1 MLLAESQAQGFGEPI
16 GILALLGLLE
26 PLVVERLP
34 GDGLKRIAAVIVT
47 FALLHVQFFQGVA
60 EVVTREVRR
69 LDGKA
74 AVVRDAGLVVGE
86 GLGLDDNHTVGT
98 LRSVDGLGR
107 GVLQDGDA
115 LDEVHVHIGHFFQRG
130 FETVEDEQRLVG
142 LGEEVALEAGRFR
155 CQRGGAT
162 DLHGSHR
169 IGVGTGFQV
178 VQNH

>member
-1 MLLAESQAQGFGEPI
+1 MLLAESQAQGFGEPV
-16 GILALLGLLE
+16 GVLAFHGLLE
-26 PLVVERLP
+26 PFVVKGLP
-34 GDGLKRIAAVIVT
+34 GYGLKRIAAVIVA

-60 EVVTREVRR
+60 KVVAGEVRR

-86 GLGLDDNHTVGT
+86 GLGLDDDHAVGS
-98 LRSVDGLGR
+98 LRAVDGLGR

-142 LGEEVALEAGRFR
+142 LGEEVALQAGCFR
-155 CQRGGAT
+155 CQRGGAAN
-162 DLHGSHR
+162 LHGSHR